1 MIGSLEDQSSSFKF
15 TEILS
20 IFLQSHLGVIVDY
33 AEKYGVNIPLN
44 EEETSPVQDSG
55 GIHQEDDDTLAALL
69 QSHFEQTE
77 SDLAV
82 GKGLLSNGTIQD
94 QLSSAD
100 DDALALKKLIEE
112 SLSGHVPEIKETSA
126 DPHAPAGLPDFD
138 SKNLASLISEKLKN
152 ELEIPTNGFTN
163 HPPAAHAANN
173 GKKPSRVRCNVKSL
187 TQCIRCTCSI
197 YDPAKPEPRFAL
209 PILQSRFKSPPAG
222 RGEWRRFTA
231 QPVDAHGCPLRKGPS
246 SSRSQV
252 FKHHAPRRS
261 ALHEAAVDT

>member
-1 MIGSLEDQSSSFKF
+1 
-15 TEILS
+15 
-20 IFLQSHLGVIVDY
+20 LQSHLGVIVDY

-55 GIHQEDDDTLAALL
+55 GLHQVEDDTLAALL

-77 SDLAV
+77 GDLAS

-112 SLSGHVPEIKETSA
+112 SLSGHVPELKETPA
-126 DPHAPAGLPDFD
+126 DPHASAGLPDFD

-152 ELEIPTNGFTN
+152 ELEIPTNGFSN

-173 GKKPSRVRCNVKSL
+173 GKQPSHVRCNVKSL
-187 TQCIRCTCSI
+187 TQCIRRASSI
-197 YDPAKPEPRFAL
+197 HGPAKPEPRLAL
-209 PILQSRFKSPPAG
+209 PIVQSRLKSPTASW
-222 RGEWRRFTA
+222 GEW
-231 QPVDAHGCPLRKGPS
+231 
-246 SSRSQV
+246 
-252 FKHHAPRRS
+252 
-261 ALHEAAVDT
+261 